1 MNEREVLPVSR
12 KDFSCSE
19 RYFVVVLM
27 RVRLW
32 SPVFFI
38 CAYRLNTAEHS
49 KRQMGRKMDRLNEC
63 SPFFYPFDAY
73 VITLHRFRADVVD
86 YRDALRVRKLEAPGK
101 DRAACAALRD
111 GHVRAF
117 AARLVD
123 RQRNIFRLTVGQRSI
138 PRRVIGDPALGVG
151 EELFG

>member
-1 MNEREVLPVSR
+1 
-12 KDFSCSE
+12 
-19 RYFVVVLM
+19 
-27 RVRLW
+27 
-32 SPVFFI
+32 
-38 CAYRLNTAEHS
+38 
-49 KRQMGRKMDRLNEC
+49 MGRLIAA
-63 SPFFYPFDAY
+63 PFCLGRRGGRGRSRPA

-117 AARLVD
+117 AGRVVRHLNGTVFNRRRVHIDRRGQRHVHRVAHIAARLVD

-151 EELFG
+151 EELF